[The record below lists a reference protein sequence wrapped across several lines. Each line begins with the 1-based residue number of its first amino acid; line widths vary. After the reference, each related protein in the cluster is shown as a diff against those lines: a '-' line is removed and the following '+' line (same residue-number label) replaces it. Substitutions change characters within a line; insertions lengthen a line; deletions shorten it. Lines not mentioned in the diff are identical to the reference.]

1 MNEKALIEAL
11 NSLGVGEIS
20 RLEARLAEVWE
31 EVRRAGHEGVA
42 EILDQ
47 AAERLAACDLKGFR
61 KSVHHAVSRLG
72 HLKEDAARSLAKK
85 LPPRL
90 RR

>member
-20 RLEARLAEVWE
+20 RLEARLAEVRKQ
-31 EVRRAGHEGVA
+31 VREAGHEAIA

-47 AAERLAACDLKGFR
+47 AAERLAAWDLKGFR

-72 HLKEDAARSLAKK
+72 HVKEGPSRPLAKK
-85 LPPRL
+85 LPSHL